1 MYFLYELL
9 WRHLDEL
16 SRPQRGEV
24 DDVMD
29 VLQQLG
35 LSPLRLGTRISPDL
49 RNSLEQVGGSSKF
62 QNISNRVGVDLIK
75 LIKSSIKSLI

>member
-1 MYFLYELL
+1 VYFLYELL

-49 RNSLEQVGGSSKF
+49 RNSLEQVRGYFPKISKEHM
-62 QNISNRVGVDLIK
+62 S
-75 LIKSSIKSLI
+75 SSIRGISCFSTSS

>member
-1 MYFLYELL
+1 VYFLYELL

-49 RNSLEQVGGSSKF
+49 RNSLEQVRGYF
-62 QNISNRVGVDLIK
+62 QKISMPCTTNLLYVRKILHTC
-75 LIKSSIKSLI
+75 